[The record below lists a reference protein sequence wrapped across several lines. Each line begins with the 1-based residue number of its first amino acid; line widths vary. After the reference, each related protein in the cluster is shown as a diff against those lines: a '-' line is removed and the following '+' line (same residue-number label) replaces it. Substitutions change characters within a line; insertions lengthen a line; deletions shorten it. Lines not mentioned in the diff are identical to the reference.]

1 MLETLLYA
9 LGISVVTIVTV
20 YWFYF
25 RKQVTELKDQVQD
38 KKIII
43 NSLINHQSKIE
54 KDDVKIVKNAKK
66 VSEPNKKSTSKKM
79 NKAVK

>member
-25 RKQVTELKDQVQD
+25 RKQVTELKNRVQD

-43 NSLINHQSKIE
+43 NSLIDHQNKIE
-54 KDDVKIVKNAKK
+54 KDDVKIVKTAKQK
-66 VSEPNKKSTSKKM
+66 IEPKKKSTSKKKKEV
-79 NKAVK
+79 N

>member
-9 LGISVVTIVTV
+9 VGISVVVVFTV

-25 RKQVTELKDQVQD
+25 RKQVTDLRDKVQD

-43 NSLINHQSKIE
+43 TSLIDHQTKIE
-54 KDDVKIVKNAKK
+54 KDDVKVLKPVKQKK
-66 VSEPNKKSTSKKM
+66 DNKKKPLSKKTK
-79 NKAVK
+79 NPIK

>member
-9 LGISVVTIVTV
+9 VGISVVVVFAV

-25 RKQVTELKDQVQD
+25 RKQVTDLRNKVQD

-43 NSLINHQSKIE
+43 TSLIDHQTKIE
-54 KDDVKIVKNAKK
+54 KDDVKVLKPVKQKND
-66 VSEPNKKSTSKKM
+66 NKKKPLSKKTK
-79 NKAVK
+79 NPIK

>member
-43 NSLINHQSKIE
+43 SSLIDHQSKIE
-54 KDDVKIVKNAKK
+54 KEDVKIVKTAKQK
-66 VSEPNKKSTSKKM
+66 VEPKKKTTSKKI
-79 NKAVK
+79 KK